1 MEEMTTLVQPA
12 TVTIEQDRFI
22 ELINEE
28 QMLDM
33 LFRSIYVG
41 ADLSWNKKGLSFDKD
56 RLSEFLEIADHERF
70 MAVYKKLKA
79 EYEAAKNTKAESE
92 N

>member
-1 MEEMTTLVQPA
+1 MEEITTLVQPA
-12 TVTIEQDRFI
+12 MVTIEQDRFI

-28 QMLDM
+28 QVLDM
-33 LFRSIYVG
+33 LFRAIYVG
-41 ADLSWNKKGLSFDKD
+41 VDLSWNKKGLSFDKD

-70 MAVYKKLKA
+70 AAVYKKLKL
-79 EYEAAKNTKAESE
+79 EDEAAKNTKAESE

>member
-1 MEEMTTLVQPA
+1 MAEITTPVQPA
-12 TVTIEQDRFI
+12 MVTIEQDRFI

-33 LFRSIYVG
+33 LFRAIYVG
-41 ADLSWNKKGLSFDKD
+41 ADLSWNKNGLSLDKG

-70 MAVYKKLKA
+70 TAVYKKLKA
-79 EYEAAKNTKAESE
+79 EDEEEKNTKAESE